1 MLSKSFSALADLS
14 VSSFLH
20 VLNSLFQPHEVPD
33 KFKSWRERDPARESL
48 GANREETPGREVMTK
63 SRDRTPEGLDL
74 KSRGNRAKQR
84 PAPLQRDMNK
94 VNS

>member
-1 MLSKSFSALADLS
+1 MLI
-14 VSSFLH
+14 
-20 VLNSLFQPHEVPD
+20 SLFQPHEVPD

-48 GANREETPGREVMTK
+48 GANNRDETSGREVMTK
-63 SRDRTPEGLDL
+63 SRDQTPEGFDL

-84 PAPLQRDMNK
+84 PAQLQRDMNK